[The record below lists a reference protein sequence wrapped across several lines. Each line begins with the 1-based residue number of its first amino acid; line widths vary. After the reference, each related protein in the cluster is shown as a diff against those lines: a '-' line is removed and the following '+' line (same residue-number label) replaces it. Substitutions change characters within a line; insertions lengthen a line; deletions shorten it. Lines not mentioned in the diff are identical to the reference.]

1 MAEDKM
7 ILTQE
12 GYKKLQEEY
21 RNLIDVERPDVIQAI
36 KEARAQG
43 DLSENSEYDAARD
56 RQAKVESRITE
67 IEHIFDVAIVVD
79 SSSEGTSSPIV
90 TFPPTRSAPLSWS
103 PRSKPIHSPNRSLT
117 FPTNPLSVRPLWVRF
132 QVPEF
137 QSNLQIHTKSKSS
150 KLPKKPLLNKISQKL
165 KATINSWLFSSF

>member
-79 SSSEGTSSPIV
+79 SSSEGEKAGKKIYLENFV
-90 TFPPTRSAPLSWS
+90 TYRDLSTNEVSTVKLVSTIEADPFAEPFAYVSNESALG
-103 PRSKPIHSPNRSLT
+103 KAIMG
-117 FPTNPLSVRPLWVRF
+117 
-132 QVPEF
+132 QVPGSRVPVE
-137 QSNLQIHTKSKSS
+137 SPDPYEIEIIKASKEAPV
-150 KLPKKPLLNKISQKL
+150 K
-165 KATINSWLFSSF
+165 

>member
-1 MAEDKM
+1 MAEEKM

-79 SSSEGTSSPIV
+79 SSSEGEKAGKKI
-90 TFPPTRSAPLSWS
+90 
-103 PRSKPIHSPNRSLT
+103 NRG
-117 FPTNPLSVRPLWVRF
+117 
-132 QVPEF
+132 
-137 QSNLQIHTKSKSS
+137 HTHRR
-150 KLPKKPLLNKISQKL
+150 
-165 KATINSWLFSSF
+165 

>member
-1 MAEDKM
+1 MAEDNM
-7 ILTQE
+7 ILTQV

-56 RQAKVESRITE
+56 RQAKVESSITE

-79 SSSEGTSSPIV
+79 SSSEGEKAGKKIYLENFV
-90 TFPPTRSAPLSWS
+90 TYRDLSTNEVSTVKLVSTIEADPFAEPFAYVSNESALG
-103 PRSKPIHSPNRSLT
+103 KAIMG
-117 FPTNPLSVRPLWVRF
+117 
-132 QVPEF
+132 QVPGSRVPVE
-137 QSNLQIHTKSKSS
+137 SPDPYEIEIIKASKEAPV
-150 KLPKKPLLNKISQKL
+150 K
-165 KATINSWLFSSF
+165 

>member
-79 SSSEGTSSPIV
+79 SSSEGEKAGKKIYLENFV
-90 TFPPTRSAPLSWS
+90 TYRDLSTNEVS
-103 PRSKPIHSPNRSLT
+103 TVKLVSTT